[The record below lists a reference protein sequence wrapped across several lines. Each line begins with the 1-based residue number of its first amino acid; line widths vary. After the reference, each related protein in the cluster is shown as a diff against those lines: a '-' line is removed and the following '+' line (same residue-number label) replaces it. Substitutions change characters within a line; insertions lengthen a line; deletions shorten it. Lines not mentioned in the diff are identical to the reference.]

1 MLKWKGPV
9 FLSHIVYCEVALWLG
24 VEVTS
29 RAVANLAEEDRL
41 MPMLNNLSRQYLGPD
56 YGLHRASVERVTV
69 DQVDAV
75 SQSCHWV
82 SLR

>member
-1 MLKWKGPV
+1 
-9 FLSHIVYCEVALWLG
+9 
-24 VEVTS
+24 
-29 RAVANLAEEDRL
+29 

-75 SQSCHWV
+75 SQSCH
-82 SLR
+82 